1 MSDLEANLVACQ
13 QAVARKPQAAEAH
26 FALAK
31 AYLDLGRREEAVSCF
46 KQAIALKPDYAEAG
60 YHLGYTYS
68 LLGNFHEAIAWCRK
82 ALAIRPD
89 YAEAWNNI
97 GYSFLS
103 LGDMNAAAANFRK
116 AVAVRPDY
124 GRAQFNLGLALLKQ
138 GQAAAA
144 LPSLQQAVRLQPDLV
159 EGLYNLGLAYLHLD
173 QPRQAAQYLQQAAA
187 LKPNEPE
194 IYYNLG
200 YALYR
205 GGDPEAAVACYQKAL
220 SLRPDFLEVHYNLGT
235 AYNNLGRNEEAIAS
249 LKNAIR
255 LKPDYAEAYS
265 NMGTAFL
272 NLNKINEA
280 IPCFQRALALKPDY
294 LTALYNLGTALGHVY
309 RQDESIAILR
319 RAVAIDPNFTEA
331 HYNLGNSYSDMGRL
345 DEARSSFERT
355 LAIKPDHAPALINL
369 GNVYLYQGM
378 LAKALGYFNEAL
390 SLRPDKDLS
399 HNNKL
404 LALNYVYPAAAAEL
418 LAAHRRFGAQ
428 FETAFKPWPAHTN
441 SRDPERRLKV
451 GYVSADF
458 RLHSVAFFMEPLLA
472 HHDKRAVEVYC
483 YYNHTLQDAVNE
495 RLQAHADHWIPCKDL
510 SDAELAARI
519 QADGI
524 DILVDLTGHTRGN
537 RLLVFARKP
546 APVQVTYLGY
556 PATTGLSAIDY
567 RLVTADT
574 DPPGAEAWH
583 SERLYRLPRS
593 LWCYRPS
600 PDMPAV
606 IPTTA
611 ARRNGFITF
620 GAMNNVT
627 KVSDAAIAT
636 WARLLKTVPT
646 ARLIMTNLT
655 EGARRVMHE
664 RFAAHGIAP
673 ARFILHGKLPAAE
686 YYALLNTIDIAL
698 DPFPYTG
705 TTTTCESLWMGV
717 PVVTLIGETS
727 VARSGYALLK
737 GIGLEELA
745 AGDEKE
751 YVAIAAALAQD
762 LDRLD
767 ALRGGMRQR
776 IASSPLRDEAGLT
789 RDLEAAYRAMWR
801 AWCDIS

>member
-1 MSDLEANLVACQ
+1 MTQDSTAEVAALYSEAVSLHQAGQLSAAAARYREVLKRQPSHFGALHMMGVLAFQHGDFQEAVRSIDRALEINPRSAAALINRGLALQDLQQSEEALASFDKALAIN
-13 QAVARKPQAAEAH
+13 PDAAEAH
-26 FALAK
+26 CNRGTVLNDLNRYEESLASYNQAL
-31 AYLDLGRREEAVSCF
+31 
-46 KQAIALKPDYAEAG
+46 ALKPDYFEAQINQG
-60 YHLGYTYS
+60 AVLQV
-68 LLGNFHEAIAWCRK
+68 LE
-82 ALAIRPD
+82 RPD
-89 YAEAWNNI
+89 EA
-97 GYSFLS
+97 
-103 LGDMNAAAANFRK
+103 
-116 AVAVRPDY
+116 
-124 GRAQFNLGLALLKQ
+124 
-138 GQAAAA
+138 
-144 LPSLQQAVRLQPDLV
+144 
-159 EGLYNLGLAYLHLD
+159 
-173 QPRQAAQYLQQAAA
+173 
-187 LKPNEPE
+187 
-194 IYYNLG
+194 
-200 YALYR
+200 
-205 GGDPEAAVACYQKAL
+205 
-220 SLRPDFLEVHYNLGT
+220 LRSYD
-235 AYNNLGRNEEAIAS
+235 
-249 LKNAIR
+249 
-255 LKPDYAEAYS
+255 
-265 NMGTAFL
+265 
-272 NLNKINEA
+272 
-280 IPCFQRALALKPDY
+280 RALALKPDFADGY
-294 LTALYNLGTALGHVY
+294 NKRGVALQMMN
-309 RQDESIAILR
+309 
-319 RAVAIDPNFTEA
+319 
-331 HYNLGNSYSDMGRL
+331 RL
-345 DEARSSFERT
+345 DEAIASFDRA
-355 LAIKPDHAPALINL
+355 LAIQPDFALAF
-369 GNVYLYQGM
+369 G
-378 LAKALGYFNEAL
+378 
-390 SLRPDKDLS
+390 
-399 HNNKL
+399 NKL
-404 LALNYVYPAAAAEL
+404 FTLHYLSSTHPATL
-418 LAAHRRFGAQ
+418 LDAHRRYAEQ
-428 FETAFKPWPAHTN
+428 FEAPLRPLWPAHTN
-441 SRDPERRLKV
+441 RRDPERRLKV

-737 GIGLEELA
+737 GIGLEALA

-762 LDRLD
+762 LERLD

-801 AWCDIS
+801 AWCET